1 MLHLAPVKIFDAN
14 EVVQGFDL
22 RQILS
27 FVLRRWKF
35 IASVVGVT
43 LLVGIVS
50 LLRQTPLYTATSQVL
65 LDPQSEKTPGPNA
78 LRSDVNFDLVTVE
91 NQMAIIRSTVF
102 LRRVVEKERLVSDP
116 EFGSS
121 GSSGPSILATVRP
134 AGEAQS
140 MSAEVLSATEALKGA
155 VSVATGS
162 GYVLAISVTS
172 TDPIRAARL
181 SNAVADIYL
190 LDKLDT
196 RFEAAKRASAWLSDR
211 LVDLRNQLRASEE
224 AVTEF
229 RAQHGLYQSGSNVT
243 FNQQQLSELNAK
255 LVDARADAAQK
266 KARIDLLL
274 AIEAKGGDL
283 QSLPDV
289 SNAGALPSLRQQ
301 AALLS
306 QQESDLLARYGAP
319 HPLVVNIRAQQRDVE
334 RAIQTE
340 ARRLAAAIKNEYKL
354 VQTKMASLEQSLQ
367 D

>member
-27 FVLRRWKF
+27 FVWRRWKF

-65 LDPQSEKTPGPNA
+65 LDPQSEKIPGPNA
-78 LRSDVNFDLVTVE
+78 LRPEINFDLVMVE

-121 GSSGPSILATVRP
+121 GRPSQSLLAAIRP

-140 MSAEVLSATEALKGA
+140 ISTEVLSSTEALKRA
-155 VSVATGS
+155 VSVATGQ
-162 GYVLAISVTS
+162 GYLLIISVTS
-172 TDPIRAARL
+172 TDPVRAARL
-181 SNAVADIYL
+181 ANAIADIYL
-190 LDKLDT
+190 LDKLDA
-196 RFEAAKRASAWLSDR
+196 RFEAAKRASTWLSDR
-211 LVDLRNQLRASEE
+211 LIELRNQLRTSEE

-255 LVDARADAAQK
+255 LVDA
-266 KARIDLLL
+266 
-274 AIEAKGGDL
+274 
-283 QSLPDV
+283 
-289 SNAGALPSLRQQ
+289 
-301 AALLS
+301 
-306 QQESDLLARYGAP
+306 
-319 HPLVVNIRAQQRDVE
+319 
-334 RAIQTE
+334 
-340 ARRLAAAIKNEYKL
+340 
-354 VQTKMASLEQSLQ
+354 
-367 D
+367 